1 MFNGI
6 LQAAGGLG
14 LFLLGMSVMTGGL
27 KEMADDRL
35 RSALAKTTK
44 GPVSGVCTGA
54 VATAVLQSSS
64 ATTVAAVGFVHAGLL
79 TFSQALGIIFGANI
93 GTTMTGWLV
102 ALVGFKLKL
111 GEIMLPII
119 FVGMLLRLAGR
130 GRVESAGTALAGFG
144 LIFVGIGI
152 LQQGMAAFQGVVT
165 PDSFPPDTI
174 VGRLL
179 LVVIGVAITIVT
191 QSSSAGVAAALS
203 AVHAGTI
210 TLPQAA
216 AIVIGMDF
224 GTTITAALATIGG
237 NVQARRTGL
246 AHVVYNAMTALA
258 ALLLLTPFLSSV
270 NFLLPSAGSS
280 EPELMLVGFHSFFN
294 ALGVAAIL
302 PFTNQFAALI
312 IRLFPERG
320 NPLTQHL
327 DPTLLGSHSAAL
339 QAVKVTLQDITESV
353 FEELIRRI
361 DQPTDLAESQCLAN
375 ADQAVDETRKYLQQ
389 LEVDHQQGE
398 WLNEYLRGIHILDH
412 LRRVIRR
419 ARNTHRLKRVRADD
433 ELSAITDEM
442 LSAVEIL
449 LNADI
454 PMTTTQVDRIRD
466 RNEEIKRRMR
476 DYRRL
481 TMHRTA
487 ASQIDTQTALQ
498 QMDTARWI
506 RRLVHHT
513 MRIAEHSTA
522 EPADHRLG
530 KLKSDAG

>member
-1 MFNGI
+1 MFDGI

-27 KEMADDRL
+27 KEMTDDKL

-54 VATAVLQSSS
+54 VATAILQSSS

-93 GTTMTGWLV
+93 GTTITGWLV

-111 GEIMLPII
+111 GEIMLPIT

-130 GRVESAGTALAGFG
+130 GRVESVGTALAGFG
-144 LIFVGIGI
+144 LIFVGIGV
-152 LQQGMAAFQGVVT
+152 LQEGMAAFQGVVT

-179 LVVIGVAITIVT
+179 LVLIGVAITIVT
-191 QSSSAGVAAALS
+191 QSSSAGVAAALT

-216 AIVIGMDF
+216 AMVIGMDF
-224 GTTITAALATIGG
+224 GTTITAAMATIGG

-258 ALLLLTPFLSSV
+258 ALLLLTPFPLSV
-270 NFLLPSAGSS
+270 DYLLPPAGAT
-280 EPELMLVGFHSFFN
+280 EPELVLVGFHSFFN
-294 ALGVAAIL
+294 ALGVIAIL

-327 DPTLLGSHSAAL
+327 DPTLRGSPSVAL
-339 QAVKVTLQDITESV
+339 QAVGATLQDITRSI

-361 DQPTDLAESQCLAN
+361 DTPTDLAESQRLAD
-375 ADQAVDETRKYLQQ
+375 ADQAVDETRKYLQH
-389 LEVDHQQGE
+389 LHVDQQQGE

-412 LRRVIRR
+412 LRRVIIR
-419 ARNTHRLKRVRADD
+419 AKNTRRLKRVRADE
-433 ELSAITDEM
+433 ELSTMTDDM
-442 LSAVEIL
+442 LSAVEVL
-449 LNADI
+449 LNADM
-454 PMTTTQVDRIRD
+454 PMMAAQVDQIRD
-466 RNEEIKRRMR
+466 RNEEFKRRLR

-481 TMHRTA
+481 TMRRTA

-498 QMDTARWI
+498 RMDTARWL

-522 EPADHRLG
+522 D
-530 KLKSDAG
+530 SDSDNAGTSGN